1 MEYSNITITNFILI
15 IGFINLLLLA
25 ISLFSSLIK
34 KPSSINAYYISNIFY
49 TIICSITYI
58 SFFII
63 FLYCLRIYNVTKILD
78 LKIYVQSLN
87 IIRELL
93 IPFSFLYKAYVC
105 IYTII
110 ISINIILTMSLLHK
124 YFISQIFNL
133 YLFLRHNP
141 IDRKNLISVFF
152 RIIQEPQDN
161 DLLSHYLQH
170 SAMYLD
176 ERIFYWYKNL
186 SWETR
191 NDCFS
196 AEYDLYKKYT
206 KTKLWYLDYERLIIY
221 IVNDK
226 YYKKY
231 FMPFSPFL
239 FLLYDCIFNNF
250 ILTHL
255 CYYLLLYIPLIL
267 WRRITTSLFYE
278 NTQICYLIWDIL
290 YEEEL
295 CIYALPLNHKKLLEI
310 YIANGIK
317 TIPIPGN
324 TSLDLHA
331 SMYMEEVARFEYDV
345 ENNYYCNSENFE
357 IYENIKDLLVD
368 NMIKVAKWESSIDEK
383 HYEEWYIIAIK
394 LNQNE

>member
-1 MEYSNITITNFILI
+1 MEYSKIIIINFILI
-15 IGFINLLLLA
+15 ISFINLLLLA
-25 ISLFSSLIK
+25 ITLFSGLVK
-34 KPSSINAYYISNIFY
+34 RPSSIKTYYISNIFY
-49 TIICSITYI
+49 TLICGIIYI

-63 FLYCLRIYNVTKILD
+63 FLYCLRIYNITKIVD
-78 LKIYVQSLN
+78 LKIYFRYASVLKEFLIAHPFLFN
-87 IIRELL
+87 IYLCFYI
-93 IPFSFLYKAYVC
+93 
-105 IYTII
+105 II
-110 ISINIILTMSLLHK
+110 ISVIISLILSLLHK

-141 IDRKNLISVFF
+141 IDRKHIISTFF
-152 RIIQEPQDN
+152 RIIQEPLN
-161 DLLSHYLQH
+161 DDVLSYYLQQ
-170 SAMYLD
+170 SVLYLD
-176 ERIFYWYKNL
+176 ARGFYWYKNL
-186 SWETR
+186 LWKNRFEFGS
-191 NDCFS
+191 S
-196 AEYDLYKKYT
+196 EYLLYKKYRET
-206 KTKLWYLDYERLIIY
+206 RRWYYYRNLIIR
-221 IVNDK
+221 IVTHR

-231 FMPFSPFL
+231 FIPFSPIL
-239 FLLYDCIFNNF
+239 FLLYDCTFNNF

-255 CYYLLLYIPLIL
+255 CCYLLLYIPLML